1 MSELKIT
8 IGITAFNCGKY
19 LHDAIRSVLDQN
31 TDHWSGLLILDGGA
45 DKQSKQIFQEFDHP
59 KFQKYAFKE
68 NQGPYGTRAMAIE
81 LSKTDWYY
89 QLDGD
94 DLLPK
99 NAIKL
104 ILETIETNP
113 DAEFVYGNCE
123 HFSNNSFRI
132 KTPIKDPGALCVGP
146 LFNAQ
151 SPIKISLFERIG
163 GFSDE
168 LFINADWDFWLS
180 VYDNNITGA
189 YTDNLLYRRRQRV
202 NNVGTEYIHLRP
214 KIVEKIIHRHPDF
227 FLDDQRKNETRFN
240 CYQKLARYYK
250 SIGDRKSAAK
260 YAQEALKYGDSIPA
274 FDTIFREEKMSFL
287 RYKLRRLGRFV

>member
-59 KFQKYAFKE
+59 KFQKYVFKE

-113 DAEFVYGNCE
+113 HAEFVYGNCE

-151 SPIKISLFERIG
+151 SPIKISLFKRLG

-180 VYDNNITGA
+180 VFEKNIQGT
-189 YTDNLLYRRRQRV
+189 YTDNLIYRRRQRT
-202 NNVGTEYIHLRP
+202 NNLGHRYLHLRP
-214 KIVEKIIHRHPDF
+214 TIVESIIKKHPGYF
-227 FLDDQRKNETRFN
+227 SSEQRKTIARFN
-240 CYQKLARYYK
+240 LNQKLARHYK
-250 SIGDRKSAAK
+250 SIGDRENAAK
-260 YAQEALKYGDSIPA
+260 YAREALKYGDSIPA
-274 FDTIFREEKMSFL
+274 LDTIFQEEKMSIF
-287 RYKLRRLGRFV
+287 RYTLRRLARYL

>member
-1 MSELKIT
+1 ML
-8 IGITAFNCGKY
+8 
-19 LHDAIRSVLDQN
+19 VLDG
-31 TDHWSGLLILDGGA
+31 SA
-45 DKQSKQIFQEFDHP
+45 DKQTRKIFQEFEHP
-59 KFQKYAFKE
+59 KFQKYIFKE
-68 NQGPYGTRAMAIE
+68 NQGPYGTRAKAIE

-113 DAEFVYGNCE
+113 YAEFVYGNCE
-123 HFSNNSFRI
+123 HFSDNNSVI
-132 KTPIKDPGALCVGP
+132 KKPINDPEILCIGP

-151 SPIKISLFERIG
+151 SPIKISLYERLG
-163 GFSDE
+163 GFSNE

-180 VYDNNITGA
+180 VYENNITGA
-189 YTDNLLYRRRQRV
+189 YTDNLIYRRRQRW
-202 NNVGTEYIHLRP
+202 NNVGHTHIDLRST
-214 KIVEKIIHRHPDF
+214 ILEKIIERHPIYFNSDN
-227 FLDDQRKNETRFN
+227 RKNIARFN
-240 CYQKLARYYK
+240 VYQKLARHYK
-250 SIGDRKSAAK
+250 SIGDRENAAK
-260 YAQEALKYGDSIPA
+260 YAREALKYGDSIPT